1 MADKYSYKPGKKKK
15 TVRRPIIA
23 QPVPTEAETEGALTP
38 DTDIHPIVASK
49 SVKAVRAPATIT
61 PVTSASEG
69 RGISQAGKL
78 GSELRRF
85 ALISGF
91 IIIVLVGAAL
101 VLK

>member
-23 QPVPTEAETEGALTP
+23 RPVPTEAEAEAALTP
-38 DTDIHPIVASK
+38 DTDLHPIVATK
-49 SVKAVRAPATIT
+49 SATAARTPATT
-61 PVTSASEG
+61 KPVTSPSEG

-91 IIIVLVGAAL
+91 IIIVLVCAAL